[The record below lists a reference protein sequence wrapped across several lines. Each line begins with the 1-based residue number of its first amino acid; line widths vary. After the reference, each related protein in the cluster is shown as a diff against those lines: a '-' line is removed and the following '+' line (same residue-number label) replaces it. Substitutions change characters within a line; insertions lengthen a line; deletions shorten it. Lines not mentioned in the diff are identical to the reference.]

1 MQPRLAHPFF
11 RSFSVRLNLWY
22 ALVFILSSLGLFLL
36 LYYFLAAAL
45 ERGEREVIEA
55 RLKEYAAIYQAGG
68 PRGLQSWLVRSEE
81 ARKQKSF
88 FVRLLDGRNDVTLLS
103 VPEDWVAFRDV
114 GVGWDG
120 YRRQVG
126 VLRIPKDAEKDFAI
140 ASSLLPDGTLLQ
152 VGRSTTNRETLLKP
166 LRGAFLV
173 ATGTIVVLGF
183 VAGALMA
190 HRALLPVRQIVDT
203 ARSIVDTGRLE
214 ARVPASQTG
223 GELDELAR
231 LFNTMLDKNQ
241 ALIRGM
247 REALDN
253 VAHDLRTPLTRLRGQ
268 AELALRGQ
276 PDADASREALAGCV
290 EESDRVLSILNTLM
304 DVAEAEAGMM
314 RLERRPV
321 DLCRLVDE
329 VVEVYECLAEERR
342 IVIQR
347 EFAAGLEAAVD
358 ANRMRQVF
366 GNLVDNAIKYTPEG
380 GRILIATSSE
390 PRAAIVRFTDTG
402 IGIPPEEQENIW
414 NRLYRGDKSRSQRGL
429 GLGLSVV
436 KAIVEAHGG
445 SAAVKSRPGEGSEF
459 TVRLPRG

>member
-1 MQPRLAHPFF
+1 
-11 RSFSVRLNLWY
+11 
-22 ALVFILSSLGLFLL
+22 
-36 LYYFLAAAL
+36 
-45 ERGEREVIEA
+45 
-55 RLKEYAAIYQAGG
+55 
-68 PRGLQSWLVRSEE
+68 
-81 ARKQKSF
+81 
-88 FVRLLDGRNDVTLLS
+88 
-103 VPEDWVAFRDV
+103 
-114 GVGWDG
+114 
-120 YRRQVG
+120 

-347 EFAAGLEAAVD
+347 EFAGGLEAAVD

-366 GNLVDNAIKYTPEG
+366 GNLLDNAIKYTSEG